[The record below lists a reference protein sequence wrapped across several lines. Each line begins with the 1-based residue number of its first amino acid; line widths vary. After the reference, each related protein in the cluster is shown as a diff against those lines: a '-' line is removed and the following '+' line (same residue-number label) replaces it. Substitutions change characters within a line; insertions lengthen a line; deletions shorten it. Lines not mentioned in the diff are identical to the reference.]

1 MAKRWPA
8 RPRRRCSPASLLAP
22 LPACRAEIARD
33 ALRPQGRAFGSLK
46 VQGLELRQAEL
57 EFYLSR
63 FSRGDAPSIMT
74 LISYIGIIKIKIPE
88 DQLPPNMSWQA
99 GAFYISA
106 CLAMVLSMFNLVLT
120 AFALVQGQGLSL
132 RGPPGSV
139 ANAISIFKEQWKP
152 VRVVLV
158 LALVCMTLAGLWVS
172 WMKLDPP
179 AADPGCAAGAVPCWL
194 LAAWPAL
201 AITALVAAIVVA
213 MLVKI
218 REMQVQLRIPTE
230 ELVHGDLMVAGE
242 AERLDLLMEQEG
254 GSRRRGADGRT

>member
-1 MAKRWPA
+1 MLSA
-8 RPRRRCSPASLLAP
+8 RKVELLA
-22 LPACRAEIARD
+22 
-33 ALRPQGRAFGSLK
+33 SLK

-57 EFYLSR
+57 DFYLSR
-63 FSRGDAPSIMT
+63 FSTTAMLSSIMT
-74 LISYIGIIKIKIPE
+74 LMSYIGIIKIKIPE

-120 AFALVQGQGLSL
+120 AFAIVQGQGLSL

-139 ANAISIFKEQWKP
+139 ANAIAIFKEQWKT

-179 AADPGCAAGAVPCWL
+179 TADPGCAAGAVPCWL

-201 AITALVAAIVVA
+201 AITAIVAAIVVA

-242 AERLDLLMEQEG
+242 AERLDLLMEQEERIEAAR
-254 GSRRRGADGRT
+254 S